1 MRRFQYEKLMREWF
15 FIKMKLRGFRYV
27 LLDFHKGAVHVESDL
42 AYLIPCYLEDLRILS
57 NSVNFFKPHIKEG
70 AIRCK
75 AFLQEIW
82 RRVRAME
89 KIVDSVFDHF
99 I

>member
-15 FIKMKLRGFRYV
+15 YIKMKLRGFRYV
-27 LLDFHKGAVHVESDL
+27 LLDFHKGAVHVKSD
-42 AYLIPCYLEDLRILS
+42 AYLIAVYLNDLRKLQ
-57 NSVNFFKPHIKEG
+57 NSANFFKPHPREG
-70 AIRCK
+70 AMRCYV
-75 AFLQEIW
+75 FLQEIW
-82 RRVRAME
+82 RKVRAME